1 MVHINRNLRML
12 NEQAFKV
19 LQSQNLLD
27 LQAKKELNEALGSI
41 INYNWHCG
49 YEGTYRK
56 DLHS

>member
-1 MVHINRNLRML
+1 ML

-27 LQAKKELNEALGSI
+27 LQAEKELNEALGSI
-41 INYNWHCG
+41 TNYNWHCG
-49 YEGTYRK
+49 GTYRK